1 MSEKI
6 DRVNGAKMKMSSG
19 FQSFQVL
26 LMIFFFLLPTGCALF
41 KKEPLPPAVLEKV
54 SFSSELN
61 FSDDLNYDGLSDS
74 ILQSLSYLKKIPPD
88 RVFQFGS
95 DSYTGAHMVQTLTHF
110 LAFIQTRPSTRDLNE
125 FIKTHYLLYRSIGA
139 EDTGKVLFTGYYE
152 PTLRGSL
159 TKSDEYRF
167 PIYSRPK
174 DLLSIDLSLFS
185 PRFKNEK
192 IWGRITGQ
200 TVIPYFDRKEIEANG
215 LSPDMAET
223 LFWVDD
229 PIALFFL
236 HIQGSGK
243 IILDDGQTAQ
253 VHYHASNGQPY
264 RSIGKILIDEGKI
277 EKEKMSM
284 QAIRRYLKENPAE
297 IDTVL
302 NYNPSYIFFK
312 IETEGPL
319 GCLNVPLT
327 PGRSLALDR
336 RLFPPAALTFIET
349 KLPLVDISGQIQE
362 WMDCTRFVLNQDTG
376 GAIRGPGRADLFWGD
391 GPYAETAAG
400 FMQHSG
406 NLFFLVLKPELTSAG
421 VVLDSSGQNK

>member
-1 MSEKI
+1 
-6 DRVNGAKMKMSSG
+6 MKMST
-19 FQSFQVL
+19 SFRLFRVL
-26 LMIFFFLLPTGCALF
+26 MMVFLFLLLTNCALL
-41 KKEPLPPAVLEKV
+41 KKEPPPRAVMEKV
-54 SFSSELN
+54 SFSPDFN
-61 FSDDLNYDGLSDS
+61 FSDDLNYDGLSNS

-95 DSYTGAHMVQTLTHF
+95 DSYTGAHMVRTLTHF
-110 LAFIQTRPSTRDLNE
+110 LAFIQTKPLTQDLNE
-125 FIKTHYLLYRSIGA
+125 FIKTHYFLYRSIGA
-139 EDTGKVLFTGYYE
+139 DDTGKVLFTGYYE

-159 TKSDEYRF
+159 TKSDEYRH

-174 DLLSIDLSLFS
+174 DLLNIDLSLFS
-185 PRFKNEK
+185 SRFNNEK
-192 IWGRITGQ
+192 ISGRIAGQ
-200 TVIPYFDRKEIEANG
+200 TVVPYFDRKEIEANG
-215 LSPDMAET
+215 LPSDMAET
-223 LFWVDD
+223 LFWVND

-243 IILDDGQTAQ
+243 IVLDNGQTAQ
-253 VHYHASNGQPY
+253 VHYHASNGRPY
-264 RSIGKILIDEGKI
+264 RSIGKLLIDKGKI
-277 EKEKMSM
+277 EKDKMSM

-349 KLPLVDISGQIQE
+349 KLPLVDNSGLIQE
-362 WMDCTRFVLNQDTG
+362 WVDCTRFVLNQDTG

-391 GPYAETAAG
+391 GLYAETAAG
-400 FMQHSG
+400 FMQHPG
-406 NLFFLVLKPELTSAG
+406 ELYFLVLKPEPSSDR
-421 VVLDSSGQNK
+421 VVLDSFGQNK